1 MYQTSNLQN
10 HICDSD
16 LNVLHVDATFGAA
29 THDAYIW
36 RQSEALG
43 HLRDLHSLG
52 ETAWFLGDSA
62 YPLRPW
68 MLTPIAYAQPDSP
81 EAHYTQMHC
90 STRNTVERCIGS
102 LKARWRCL
110 LVHRVLH
117 YDHHMVAK
125 IINACAVLHNMCN
138 RHQIPAPQLP
148 AVLQVQENKQAEAV
162 PPDTLRHSCWSE
174 GTNNTQPR
182 PVHPEGDSADQLANY
197 LANLDL
203 ETRETE
209 TTSNFLVRK

>member
-1 MYQTSNLQN
+1 
-10 HICDSD
+10 
-16 LNVLHVDATFGAA
+16 
-29 THDAYIW
+29 
-36 RQSEALG
+36 
-43 HLRDLHSLG
+43 
-52 ETAWFLGDSA
+52 
-62 YPLRPW
+62 
-68 MLTPIAYAQPDSP
+68 
-81 EAHYTQMHC
+81 MHC

-162 PPDTLRHSCWSE
+162 PPDTTE
-174 GTNNTQPR
+174 
-182 PVHPEGDSADQLANY
+182 AQL
-197 LANLDL
+197 L
-203 ETRETE
+203 ERGHQQRASIVQRLWNE
-209 TTSNFLVRK
+209 RRA